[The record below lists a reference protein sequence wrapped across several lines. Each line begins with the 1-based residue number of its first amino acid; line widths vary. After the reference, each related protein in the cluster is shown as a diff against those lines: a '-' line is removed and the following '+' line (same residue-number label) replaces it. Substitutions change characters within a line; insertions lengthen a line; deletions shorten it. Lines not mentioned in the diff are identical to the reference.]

1 MRLCLPILE
10 VLSHRG
16 IKDPEHFL
24 RQPTWQ
30 DLPSAFSI
38 AGVSDGVARLRRA
51 IEERERVVIF
61 GDYDCDGTLAAVIL
75 RSTMRRLGHDA
86 RIYLPHRD
94 EGYGFNS
101 EAVHRFSR
109 ERMHLVITAD
119 NGINAEESVR
129 LARRLGVDLLVVDHH
144 QVESRSEALAVWSQD
159 YSAAGLA
166 LMLSWGLFRKSWH
179 FGRQRSRLL
188 VEPEPAGRDRRDRRL
203 CAAGWGDTYPDPT
216 RSRSSSAC
224 PPPGPSQAYGTVRVL
239 ADFRSVFGADRLP
252 PRSSYQCRGKSR
264 PSGAG
269 RRNA

>member
-1 MRLCLPILE
+1 MRLCLPILQ

-16 IKDPEHFL
+16 VKDPEHFL

-94 EGYGFNS
+94 EGYGFSS

-129 LARRLGVDLLVVDHH
+129 LARRT
-144 QVESRSEALAVWSQD
+144 R
-159 YSAAGLA
+159 
-166 LMLSWGLFRKSWH
+166 
-179 FGRQRSRLL
+179 RQ
-188 VEPEPAGRDRRDRRL
+188 PAGR
-203 CAAGWGDTYPDPT
+203 
-216 RSRSSSAC
+216 RSS
-224 PPPGPSQAYGTVRVL
+224 PGRESFGGLGCVVPRL
-239 ADFRSVFGADRLP
+239 FRCWPGLDAFLRIA
-252 PRSSYQCRGKSR
+252 
-264 PSGAG
+264 
-269 RRNA
+269 